1 MDLGFL
7 KAVLGLNGANFA
19 VSLAP
24 VPNWNGDASENEM

>member
-7 KAVLGLNGANFA
+7 KAVLDLNGAKFA

-24 VPNWNGDASENEM
+24 VPNRNGHASENEV